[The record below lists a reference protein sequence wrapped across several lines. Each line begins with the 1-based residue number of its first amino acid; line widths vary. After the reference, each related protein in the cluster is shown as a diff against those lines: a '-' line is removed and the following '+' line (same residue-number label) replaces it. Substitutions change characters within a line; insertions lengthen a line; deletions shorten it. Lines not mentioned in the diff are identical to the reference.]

1 MSCGTG
7 RISQGEKLETKKEKE
22 WAAKRALNT
31 PQIWDQATVEEVEE
45 IFDYAADK
53 DINR

>member
-7 RISQGEKLETKKEKE
+7 RISQGEKLKTKEEKE

-31 PQIWDQATVEEVEE
+31 PQIWDTAAKEEVEE
-45 IFDYAADK
+45 IFDYTAGK